1 MDGLW
6 EKANKVSELGYKI
19 HSAAMIVELVA
30 ERITDNAESGAL
42 WAATE
47 ILQEYSERLEII
59 SSDLMGINREQEERI
74 KKLEAIVAKHEL
86 KKGKKK

>member
-1 MDGLW
+1 MAGLW
-6 EKANKVSELGYKI
+6 EKANKVSEIGYKV

-47 ILQEYSERLEII
+47 ILQEYSERLESLAGDIMLI
-59 SSDLMGINREQEERI
+59 E
-74 KKLEAIVAKHEL
+74 KALEAQQIKP
-86 KKGKKK
+86 KGKKK